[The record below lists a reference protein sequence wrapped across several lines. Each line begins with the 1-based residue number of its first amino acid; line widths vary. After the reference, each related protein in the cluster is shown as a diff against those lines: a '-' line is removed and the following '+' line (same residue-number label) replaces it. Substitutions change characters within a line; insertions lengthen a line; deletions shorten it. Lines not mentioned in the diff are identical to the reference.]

1 MITTKAFEGKFKLWA
16 ALSGQTTVHN
26 IVAVSQSVEPCS
38 FYFTSCALAVT
49 QWGWSEVSCTHNK
62 TLILHLF
69 VLSPRGKGTSLTHCV
84 SMLLLGK
91 GTLSSRYPSLSYLP
105 PQDNCKVNVYSPYQH
120 CSSLVRFIA
129 TRQHRTRT
137 RNSICFL
144 LIVGFCK
151 QQWVCVRHGDDEEE
165 EDVSLEQECSIVTGT
180 GFIRKEEELRHDPS
194 CWLNVVQKIVY
205 KFAVVTWRWWWGWR
219 NKQYRNEE
227 LLRKCTQTESCENQF
242 LYYN

>member
-1 MITTKAFEGKFKLWA
+1 MHLRNCK
-16 ALSGQTTVHN
+16 
-26 IVAVSQSVEPCS
+26 
-38 FYFTSCALAVT
+38 
-49 QWGWSEVSCTHNK
+49 WGWSEVSCTHNK

-84 SMLLLGK
+84 SICFFW
-91 GTLSSRYPSLSYLP
+91 GTPSSRYPSLPYLYHH

-129 TRQHRTRT
+129 TPQHRTRT

-151 QQWVCVRHGDDEEE
+151 QQWVCVQHGDDEEE

-205 KFAVVTWRWWWGWR
+205 KFAVVILGVDDEDGVT
-219 NKQYRNEE
+219 NNTAMKNY
-227 LLRKCTQTESCENQF
+227 CENVHKRRVARISSCTTISAACLQKSF
-242 LYYN
+242 AL